1 MTPREQ
7 AVEALAA
14 LREAHDTLTRLFRG
28 VECVNI
34 KGELRKLRN
43 ATEALSTEQEM
54 HL

>member
-1 MTPREQ
+1 MTRAAE
-7 AVEALAA
+7 AATALAA